1 MYVVYQRMPADSY
14 PIMIGVFLLKLD
26 ANDFINSQ
34 PKGSLALLALEE
46 VEGVSGYWSHIREKL
61 NQQVYYTDEEY

>member
-1 MYVVYQRMPADSY
+1 MYVVYQRMTPDSY
-14 PIMIGVFLLKLD
+14 PIMIGVFLLKSD
-26 ANDFINSQ
+26 ANDFIKSQ
-34 PKGSLALLALEE
+34 PKGSLALEE